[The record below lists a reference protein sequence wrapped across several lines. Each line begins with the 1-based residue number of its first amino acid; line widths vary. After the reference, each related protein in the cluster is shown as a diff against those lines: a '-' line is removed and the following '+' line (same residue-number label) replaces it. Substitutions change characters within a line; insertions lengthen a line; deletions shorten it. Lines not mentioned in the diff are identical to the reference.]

1 MTIHRVLLATF
12 SLLCVAAEV
21 VAQDVEPRRWTP
33 FPVGTT
39 VVGVGVLWGEGDVAF
54 DPLLK
59 LTDTTVATT
68 ATEVSV
74 IHAFDLFGQTA
85 RVDLRLPQ
93 QHVRWK
99 GLLDGTPRTRDV
111 WGLADP
117 RVRLSVNFVGAPA
130 LSGKEFL
137 AYRAAHPVNT
147 VVGAALAVNLPL
159 GEYDEDKLLNLGN
172 NRFAVTPQLGAVHHR
187 GHWSYEL
194 TGSVSL
200 FTENREFLVDQT
212 REQDPLFALQAHVI
226 YAPGPWFASLG
237 AAYDWGGESRVEG
250 VAKGDYRETLFFGLS
265 AGISIDQRSSVQVT
279 YVGNRAQKDIGA
291 DSDNVGL
298 AYTIRF

>member
-1 MTIHRVLLATF
+1 MTLLHAFGTV
-12 SLLCVAAEV
+12 SLLCVAAGV
-21 VAQDVEPRRWTP
+21 LAQDVEPRRWTP

-39 VVGVGVLWGEGDVAF
+39 VFAVGVLRGEGDVAF

-59 LTDTTVATT
+59 LTDTTVETT

-85 RVDLRLPQ
+85 RVDVRLPQ

-99 GLLDGTPRTRDV
+99 GLLDGAPRIRDV
-111 WGLADP
+111 RGLADP

-130 LSGKEFL
+130 LSGNEFQ
-137 AYRAAHPVNT
+137 AYRAAHPVHT

-159 GEYDEDKLLNLGN
+159 GKYDEDRLLNLGN
-172 NRFAVTPQLGAVHHR
+172 NRFAFTPQLGMVHSR

-200 FTENREFLVDQT
+200 FTDNREFVVDQT
-212 REQDPLFALQAHVI
+212 REQDPLFALQAHVV

-237 AAYDWGGESRVEG
+237 AAYDWGGESTVEG

-265 AGISIDQRSSVQVT
+265 AGISINQQSSVQVS
-279 YVGNRAQKDIGA
+279 YVGNRAQKDIGS
-291 DSDNVGL
+291 DSDNIGL

>member
-1 MTIHRVLLATF
+1 MTAYHVFGALA
-12 SLLCVAAEV
+12 LYCVAAGV
-21 VAQDVEPRRWTP
+21 AAQDVEPRRWTP

-39 VVGVGVLWGEGDVAF
+39 VVGLGVIRGEGDVAF

-59 LTDTTVATT
+59 LTDTRVETT

-85 RVDLRLPQ
+85 RVDVRLPL
-93 QHVRWK
+93 QHVRWQ
-99 GLLDGTPRTRDV
+99 GLLDGAPRTRDV
-111 WGLADP
+111 RGLADP
-117 RVRLSVNFVGAPA
+117 RVRLSVNFIGAPA
-130 LSGKEFL
+130 LSGREFQ
-137 AYRAAHPVNT
+137 AYHSAHASNT
-147 VVGAALAVNLPL
+147 VVGAALAVTLPF
-159 GEYDEDKLLNLGN
+159 GDYDEDKLLNLGN
-172 NRFAVTPQLGAVHHR
+172 NRFALTPQLGVVHSQ

-200 FTENREFLVDQT
+200 FTDNNEFQVDQR
-212 REQDPLFALQAHVI
+212 REQDPLFALQAHVVF
-226 YAPGPWFASLG
+226 APGPWFASLG

-265 AGISIDQRSSVQVT
+265 AGISIGQQSSVQAT
-279 YVGNRAQKDIGA
+279 YVGSRAQKAIGS